1 METFTT
7 LITPEDLARHLAE
20 PHWRV
25 FDCRFS
31 LDDPD
36 RGRRDY
42 GRSRIPGALYL
53 HLDEDLSA
61 PVIPGVTGRHP
72 LPDPVGLAQRL
83 TRQGVTDTAQ
93 VVAYDDAG
101 GSVAARLWWL
111 LKWIGHEAVA
121 VLDGGWPVWC
131 ARGLP
136 VESGPPSP
144 PAPWSRGNLQVGL
157 REGMVAGVGEVAK
170 LVEQG
175 CSSRLVDARS
185 PERFRGDFEPIDP
198 VAGHIPG
205 ACNHPFQSNLGPDGR
220 FRPITDLRLE
230 LEALC
235 GALRPEELICYCGSG
250 VTGALNVLAFEHAGL
265 GRPRLY
271 AGSWS
276 EWITDPRRPVAKAG

>member
-1 METFTT
+1 MATFTT
-7 LITPEDLARHLAE
+7 LIAPEELASHLGR
-20 PHWRV
+20 PQWRV

-31 LDDPD
+31 LDDPH

-42 GRSRIPGALYL
+42 QRSRIPGSLCL

-72 LPDPVGLAQRL
+72 LPDPLRLAQRL
-83 TRQGVTDTAQ
+83 TRQGVGDSTQ

-111 LKWIGHEAVA
+111 LKWLGHEAVA

-131 ARGLP
+131 ARRLP

-144 PAPWSRGNLQVGL
+144 SSPPSGGSL
-157 REGMVAGVGEVAK
+157 RVRIREAMVASVEEVAE
-170 LVEQG
+170 LVEDG
-175 CSSRLVDARS
+175 RSSCLVDARA
-185 PERFRGDFEPIDP
+185 PERFRGEFETIDP

-205 ACNHPFQSNLGPDGR
+205 ARNHPFQANLRPDGR
-220 FRPITDLRLE
+220 FQPRADLRLA
-230 LEALC
+230 LEAL
-235 GALRPEELICYCGSG
+235 GGGLPPEELICYCGSG
-250 VTGALNVLAFEHAGL
+250 VTGAHNVLAFEHAGL

-276 EWITDPRRPVAKAG
+276 EWITDPRRPVAKNG